1 MSAIVNP
8 IRAYPSIVYITPFY
22 IYIFLHPRDHLRIV
36 YNEMSRIV
44 ADMIRD
50 KFVKACVAHYRD
62 DVVRL
67 YDGRL
72 ELARRMG
79 FRATYRVM

>member
-1 MSAIVNP
+1 MHKV
-8 IRAYPSIVYITPFY
+8 
-22 IYIFLHPRDHLRIV
+22 
-36 YNEMSRIV
+36 V
-44 ADMIRD
+44 ADMVRD
-50 KFVKACVAHYRD
+50 KFMKACVAHYRD

>member
-1 MSAIVNP
+1 LNATIGLLNV
-8 IRAYPSIVYITPFY
+8 ISIIHYHIIFSYI
-22 IYIFLHPRDHLRIV
+22 PREHLRIV